1 MIGQSQVQA
10 SGRSEDDVVRKLL
23 GVCRELTEGIGSLL
37 RWRKGVYR
45 KKTETNQKIDFGK
58 GIGKIARNT
67 PGDRWKKIVR
77 LTTGNAEGCQI
88 TGVSGCTAT
97 AQVFGWL
104 PTTEPPRPMT
114 ELPIPCFQGAFG
126 GCTAGVDG

>member
-10 SGRSEDDVVRKLL
+10 SGRSEDNVVRNLL

-45 KKTETNQKIDFGK
+45 KKTETHQ
-58 GIGKIARNT
+58 
-67 PGDRWKKIVR
+67 KIVR
-77 LTTGNAEGCQI
+77 DSRKAYREFG
-88 TGVSGCTAT
+88 SGCTAI
-97 AQVFGWL
+97 ARVFGWL
-104 PTTEPPRPMT
+104 PAAEPPRPMT

-126 GCTAGVDG
+126 GCTTGVDG